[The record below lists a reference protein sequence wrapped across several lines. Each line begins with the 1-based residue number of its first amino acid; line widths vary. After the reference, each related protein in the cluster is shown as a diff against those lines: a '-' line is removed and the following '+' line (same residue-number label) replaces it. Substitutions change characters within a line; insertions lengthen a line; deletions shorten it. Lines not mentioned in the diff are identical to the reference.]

1 MRYSSLLLL
10 ILLSLPRLG
19 QAQVSVVWDR
29 TYGSS
34 RDELNGY
41 TVAMPAGGYLLLSGV
56 EESIYPPP
64 TQARYLYFVRT
75 NATGDTLWTKRMVPR
90 RTFRPYPSGLLVDNA
105 GNLLVTGGESS
116 GNGYG
121 FTIKLTPAC
130 DTIWTR
136 KFHYAGPGNS
146 TGSCDS
152 PMLTP
157 DGNYATLESTA
168 LFGIGNAPF
177 YEYYLTKISAITG
190 APMWRVPFASI
201 FQTNG
206 FSSLNSY
213 VTSVVKTSTGFLAFA
228 EGVNSAGIGGNPATV
243 AMDANGT
250 LVRFRTRRDI
260 TPNSFPTPYLTADGN
275 VVVGRR
281 QMATKL
287 TPLGDTLWH
296 TRVPRRLSRDWDAA
310 SLCEDAQGNVVV
322 AGNSNFYIGGSQ
334 LAANVHLTRFR
345 AQTGQVVNDTMLFR
359 GGETYASTLLRT
371 AAGRL
376 LIGGYRNNGP
386 AGGYDAFLTEWSAF
400 TPLAMRDG
408 TGPRVAAVLQAY
420 PNPAGAAGATVLLP
434 RHSPGGGTLT
444 VFDAQGRPCARQ
456 AVPPGTAATALPLAT
471 QPPGLYLLRYEGRD
485 GTRATMRLLRE

>member
-41 TVAMPAGGYLLLSGV
+41 TVTMPAGGYLLLSGV
-56 EESIYPPP
+56 EESIFPPP

-75 NATGDTLWTKRMVPR
+75 NATGDTLWTKKMVPL

-105 GNLLVTGGESS
+105 GNVLVTGYESG

-121 FTIKLTPAC
+121 FVMKLTPAC
-130 DTIWTR
+130 DTIWNRRIHFTVL
-136 KFHYAGPGNS
+136 GNN
-146 TGSCDS
+146 GAYCGS
-152 PMLTP
+152 PMLLP
-157 DGNYATLESTA
+157 DGNYASLENTTVS
-168 LFGIGNAPF
+168 GIGPLPLF
-177 YEYYLTKISAITG
+177 DYYLTKINSATG
-190 APMWRVPFASI
+190 APVWRSSFAGI
-201 FQTNG
+201 FQANG
-206 FSSLNSY
+206 FSSVNSD
-213 VTSVVKTSTGFLAFA
+213 VISVVRTLTGFLAFA
-228 EGVNSAGIGGNPATV
+228 NGRNSAGIGGNPATV

-296 TRVPRRLSRDWDAA
+296 TRVPRRLNRDWDAA

-322 AGNSNFYIGGSQ
+322 AGNSNFYVGGSQ

-345 AQTGQVVNDTMLFR
+345 AQTGQVVNDTMLYR
-359 GGETYASTLLRT
+359 PGETYASTVLRT

-376 LIGGYRNNGP
+376 LIGGWRNNGP
-386 AGGYDAFLTEWSAF
+386 AGGYDAFLTEWSTFA
-400 TPLAMRDG
+400 PLTARAG
-408 TGPRVAAVLQAY
+408 AAAAPSVLQVY
-420 PNPAGAAGATVLLP
+420 PNPAGTAGATVLLP
-434 RHSPGGGTLT
+434 QSSPSGGKLI
-444 VFDAQGRPCARQ
+444 VFDGLGRPCARQ
-456 AVPPGTAATALPLAT
+456 AVPPGTTVALPLKSL
-471 QPPGLYLLRYEGRD
+471 PPGLYLLRYEGRD
-485 GTRATMRLLRE
+485 GTRSTARLLRE